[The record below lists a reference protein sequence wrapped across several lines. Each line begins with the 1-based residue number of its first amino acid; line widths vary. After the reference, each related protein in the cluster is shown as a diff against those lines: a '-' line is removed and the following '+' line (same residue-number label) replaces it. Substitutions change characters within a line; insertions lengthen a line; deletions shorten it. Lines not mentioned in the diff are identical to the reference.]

1 MKDYGPDTYGERMAG
16 VYDEWAGV
24 PQNAEETVAFLTELV
39 GPGPILE
46 LGVGTG
52 RIALPLAR
60 NGFEVHGIDA
70 SRAMTDRLREKP
82 GGESV
87 RVTIGDFAN
96 FDTGLR
102 FSLVYVVFNTFFALL
117 SQEDQIRCF
126 GCVARHL
133 DENGVFVIEAFVPD
147 PARFTNYQS
156 VQAKQIE
163 VDRAV
168 LEVSRHDPVNQ
179 RVSSHNLAMS
189 ETGIEFYPVEIRY
202 AWPSELDLMARLAGM
217 RLRERWSNWRREPF
231 PHRARDTSQS
241 TEYK

>member
-1 MKDYGPDTYGERMAG
+1 MKDYGPNTYGERMAG

-24 PQNAEETVAFLTELV
+24 PQDAEETVAFLAELA
-39 GPGPILE
+39 GPGPVLE

-60 NGFEVHGIDA
+60 KGFEVHGIDA
-70 SRAMTDRLREKP
+70 SDAMTNRLREKP

-87 RVTIGDFAN
+87 RVTLGDFAD
-96 FDTGLR
+96 FDLGRR
-102 FSLVYVVFNTFFALL
+102 FPLVYVVFNTFFALL

-133 DENGVFVIEAFVPD
+133 HENGAFVIEAFMPD
-147 PARFTNYQS
+147 PARFTDHQA
-156 VQAKQIE
+156 VQTKQIE
-163 VDRAV
+163 VDRAI

-179 RVSSHNLAMS
+179 RVSSHSIVMS
-189 ETGIEFYPVEIRY
+189 ETGIELYPVEIRY

-217 RLRERWSNWRREPF
+217 RLRERWSNWRHEPF
-231 PHRARDTSQS
+231 TTSS
-241 TEYK
+241 TGHVSVYGV